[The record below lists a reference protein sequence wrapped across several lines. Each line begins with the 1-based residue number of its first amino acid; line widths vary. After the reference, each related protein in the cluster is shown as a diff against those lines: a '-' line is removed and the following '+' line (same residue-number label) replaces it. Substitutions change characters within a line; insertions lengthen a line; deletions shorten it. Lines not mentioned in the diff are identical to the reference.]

1 MLCACSFNFIYCDCR
16 FSSTLHTSPFF
27 VIGADVD
34 VNMKQIHR
42 AQLDQ
47 AIDKAERKVIED
59 TQQDPLNPKP
69 IIPNGRLF
77 LNCN

>member
-1 MLCACSFNFIYCDCR
+1 MPLLYYKSFFNLINSDFR

-47 AIDKAERKVIED
+47 AIDKAERKVTED

-69 IIPNGRLF
+69 IIPNSKLI
-77 LNCN
+77 